1 MQMGYA
7 PEEWKGRPVIAILN
21 TWSDVQPCHMHFKS
35 RVDDVKRGIF
45 MAGGFPVELPAL
57 SLSESLQKPTTMLYR
72 NLLAMDAEELLRGH
86 PVDGVVLMGGCD
98 KTTPGLLL
106 GATSMNLPTIYLP
119 AGPMLRGNWKG
130 RTLGSGSDAW
140 KYWDE
145 RRAGKISDKDWVDVE
160 AGIARSYGT
169 CMTMGTASTMT
180 AIAESIGMTLPGA
193 SSIPAA
199 DAGHI
204 RMSSECG
211 RRIVEM
217 VWEDL
222 TPQKIQSRK
231 AFENAITVA
240 MAMGCSTN
248 AIIHLIAQAR
258 RAGQDIGLDDFEKA
272 SRTVPV
278 IANVRPSG
286 DTYLME
292 DFFYAGGLPGL
303 MSRISEH
310 LHLDCVT
317 VTGKTLGENIE
328 GAEVYND
335 DVIRTV
341 ENPIYKEGALAVLKG
356 NLAPDGCVI
365 KPSACEPRF
374 LKHSGPALVF
384 DDYPSMKKAVDDPD
398 LDVTAD
404 HVLILRNAGPQ
415 GGPGMPE
422 WGMLPIPTKLVK
434 QGVRDMVRLSDAR
447 MSGTS
452 YGACILH
459 VSPESFI
466 GGPLA
471 LVRNGD
477 RITLDVAA
485 RTINLDVTEAELA
498 KRRAEWKQPER
509 RYERG
514 YGWMFSKHIKQANEG
529 CDFDFLETGFRRAG
543 RRAVDLLSGSHN
555 MSKLSEATRNKL
567 KTVSTATVATALF
580 KRGFRIQMIQDVHP
594 LSPDQP
600 ALVGEAFTLRYMP
613 AREDLN
619 KIDVFRDRSHPQ
631 RKAIEDC
638 PAGAVLV
645 MDSRKDA
652 RAASAGAILVTRLM
666 KRGCAGVITD
676 GGFRDSAEIA
686 RLGFPAY
693 HHRPSA
699 PTNLTL
705 HQAIEIN
712 VPIGC
717 GDAPVFPGDVILG
730 DSDGVIVIPAHLADE
745 IADETVEMTAFED
758 FVTEEVQ
765 KGRWHLGA
773 LSRNG

>member
-1 MQMGYA
+1 MTSSNNKKHPDDLRSARWFAPDDLRAFGHRSRAMQMGYA

-21 TWSDVQPCHMHFKS
+21 TWSDAQPCHAHFKT
-35 RVDDVKRGIF
+35 RVDDVRRGVL
-45 MAGGFPVELPAL
+45 MAGGFPMELPAL
-57 SLSESLQKPTTMLYR
+57 SLSESYLKPTTMLYR

-98 KTTPGLLL
+98 KTTPALLL
-106 GATSMNLPTIYLP
+106 GATSMNLPAIYVP

-130 RTLGSGSDAW
+130 KTLGSGSDAW

-145 RRAGKISDKDWVDVE
+145 RRAGKISDEDWVDVE
-160 AGIARSYGT
+160 GGIARSYGT

-180 AIAESIGMTLPGA
+180 AIAESIGMTLSGA

-204 RMSSECG
+204 RMASESG
-211 RRIVEM
+211 RRIVDM

-222 TPQKIQSRK
+222 TPKKIQTRA

-258 RAGQDIGLDDFEKA
+258 RAGQDIGLDDFESA
-272 SRTVPV
+272 SRKVPV

-292 DFFYAGGLPGL
+292 DFYYAGGLPAL
-303 MSRISEH
+303 MSRIREH
-310 LHLDCVT
+310 LHLDAIT
-317 VTGKTLGENIE
+317 VTGRSIGENIAR
-328 GAEVYND
+328 AEVHND
-335 DVIRTV
+335 DVIRTID
-341 ENPIYKEGALAVLKG
+341 NAIYAEGALAVLKG

-374 LKHSGPALVF
+374 LKHTGPALVF
-384 DDYPSMKKAVDDPD
+384 DDYPSMKKAIDDPD

-459 VSPESFI
+459 VAPESYI

-477 RITLDVAA
+477 MISLDVDA
-485 RTINLDVTEAELA
+485 RTINLDVPDSELA
-498 KRRAEWKQPER
+498 QRRAAWEPPPV

-514 YGWMFSKHIKQANEG
+514 YGWMFTKHIKQANDG
-529 CDFDFLETGFRRAG
+529 CDFDFLET
-543 RRAVDLLSGSHN
+543 
-555 MSKLSEATRNKL
+555 
-567 KTVSTATVATALF
+567 
-580 KRGFRIQMIQDVHP
+580 
-594 LSPDQP
+594 
-600 ALVGEAFTLRYMP
+600 AF
-613 AREDLN
+613 
-619 KIDVFRDRSHPQ
+619 
-631 RKAIEDC
+631 
-638 PAGAVLV
+638 G
-645 MDSRKDA
+645 
-652 RAASAGAILVTRLM
+652 
-666 KRGCAGVITD
+666 
-676 GGFRDSAEIA
+676 
-686 RLGFPAY
+686 
-693 HHRPSA
+693 
-699 PTNLTL
+699 
-705 HQAIEIN
+705 
-712 VPIGC
+712 
-717 GDAPVFPGDVILG
+717 APVDE
-730 DSDGVIVIPAHLADE
+730 PA
-745 IADETVEMTAFED
+745 IY
-758 FVTEEVQ
+758 
-765 KGRWHLGA
+765 
-773 LSRNG
+773 